1 MMGVIRKAHTSIQ
14 EFHLEA
20 RDNQSMRGILKGSRR
35 KWRSMETTSKKRWK
49 RTMGNYEE
57 DEDNGDDE
65 NHDAIMILPFIR
77 HLFTNQTF
85 HLEP

>member
-1 MMGVIRKAHTSIQ
+1 M
-14 EFHLEA
+14 
-20 RDNQSMRGILKGSRR
+20 
-35 KWRSMETTSKKRWK
+35 SKKRWK